1 MLVTL
6 DNTGNI
12 VIFTYDGSL
21 ASISVTKIIEFNS
34 KSNQRVSGLSVDP
47 NTNTLL
53 VFSYT
58 DIIVVD

>member
-53 VFSYT
+53 VFS
-58 DIIVVD
+58 